1 MLKKIFFIILIL
13 LGLSDGYNTYAQVC
27 KISNSNNDNVEVFSA
42 YVVDG
47 SRVEVTVGNDSQNV
61 SANVT
66 VEVVVTY
73 KNKYGNVKTMK
84 YAGKDIAKPNTPTV
98 INIPINP
105 THQDSSDYKAE
116 SVKVLNITGTKCM

>member
-27 KISNSNNDNVEVFSA
+27 KISNSNNDNVE
-42 YVVDG
+42 
-47 SRVEVTVGNDSQNV
+47 DSQNV